1 MISMILLVDFGPMLL
16 SLYRFAIAWLFLL
29 LWWVISRIFHKP
41 PTSLRVNRN
50 DLKIILFCGV
60 FGVGLCFIFYNLGLY
75 YSTATSTAFLFNVNP
90 LFYVLTVT
98 LILRMENVEKGEILG
113 MIIGFIGASLVIFNG
128 TPLAVLFG
136 STYFLGNIFA
146 LLSAFLWSTYT
157 IAVVNLTKKYGAV
170 RANLWVLGLGT
181 VAIMFLTQLQNSLL
195 PPMIEPI
202 RIVLLIF
209 LGVVNTGIAFITYS
223 KGMALRASISSIVLL
238 NLTPLYTMIFAYLL
252 LGESLTIYV
261 IIGGLL
267 IILGMSIVY
276 FPSLRDSRQQLAN

>member
-1 MISMILLVDFGPMLL
+1 
-16 SLYRFAIAWLFLL
+16 
-29 LWWVISRIFHKP
+29 
-41 PTSLRVNRN
+41 
-50 DLKIILFCGV
+50 
-60 FGVGLCFIFYNLGLY
+60 
-75 YSTATSTAFLFNVNP
+75 
-90 LFYVLTVT
+90 
-98 LILRMENVEKGEILG
+98 MENVEKGEILG

-136 STYFLGNIFA
+136 STYFLGHIFA

-238 NLTPLYTMIFAYLL
+238 NLTPLYTMIFAYFL
-252 LGESLTIYV
+252 LGESLTIYAIV
-261 IIGGLL
+261 GGLL